1 MNLKV
6 ALLFLLTLIILVG
19 IPESFALSQYV
30 TNLSEVYGNGS
41 CNTCHLNGA
50 SDGPRTAYG
59 ILFENQPNHATDPS
73 AALRVIGAPTATQS
87 PVITP
92 TPVVTLTPAA
102 TNLVNN
108 ITDIDEANEDET
120 NATEIADEAG
130 NVVPVETIIEPT
142 SPVETTVEPTIPVST
157 TKPSPGF
164 GLVMA
169 IMAFISVIYLFGKRR

>member
-19 IPESFALSQYV
+19 IPETFALSQYV

-59 ILFENQPNHATDPS
+59 ILFENQPNHANDPG
-73 AALRVIGAPTATQS
+73 AALRVIGAPTTNQS

-92 TPVVTLTPAA
+92 TPAA

-120 NATEIADEAG
+120 NTTEISDE
-130 NVVPVETIIEPT
+130 
-142 SPVETTVEPTIPVST
+142 IPVST
-157 TKPSPGF
+157 TKSSSGF

-169 IMAFISVIYLFGKRR
+169 IMVVLSVIYLSGKRR